1 MSVPA
6 SADVVVAGAGIVG
19 CATAYAL
26 AKRGLKVALV
36 DKGNVG
42 GAVTGASLACIGAH
56 MVDIEEL
63 PLLLAACEL
72 WRGYQDELAR
82 DFEYQRCGQLRFIAR
97 DGDFVAARRWLD
109 QERAGG
115 LEVAL
120 LDPREVR
127 EIVPALAGPILG
139 ATWSP
144 NDATVNPFLSC
155 RALVEAACARGA
167 ELVTG
172 TAVTGL
178 TETGGRV
185 SAVITTDGVIAT
197 RWLVNAC
204 GPWAGLL
211 AERAGHGVP
220 IQPRKAQCLATVGLP
235 PTIPCVVGAC
245 EAGGGVEAG
254 YTQIQQAKSGQVLFN
269 TVLGGGL
276 RDGGAEAQELSVDR
290 AFVRDSIRTL
300 LWLFPALHDV
310 MLLRSWARYEA
321 VTPDDRFL
329 AGPFAALQGFLM
341 AAGDNGVGFTRAPLI
356 AEALAGIITE
366 GGSPHAIGCYDPER
380 FAAAPDRAERIGR
393 HG

>member
-1 MSVPA
+1 MNVPA

-26 AKRGLKVALV
+26 AKRGLKVVLV
-36 DKGNVG
+36 DKGSVG
-42 GAVTGASLACIGAH
+42 GAVSGASLACIGAH
-56 MVDIEEL
+56 MVDIGEL
-63 PLLLAACEL
+63 PLLQTACTL
-72 WRGYQDELAR
+72 WRGYQDELER
-82 DFEYQRCGQLRFIAR
+82 DIEYQRCGQLRFIAR
-97 DGDFVAARRWLD
+97 EGDFVAARRWLD

-115 LEVAL
+115 LEVSL

-127 EIVPALAGPILG
+127 EIVPALSGPILG

-155 RALVEAACARGA
+155 RALVEAARTRGA

-172 TAVTGL
+172 TAVIGI
-178 TETGGRV
+178 TETDGRV
-185 SAVITTDGVIAT
+185 SAVLTTAGVIAT

-204 GPWAGLL
+204 GPWAGRL
-211 AERAGHGVP
+211 AERVGHSLP
-220 IQPRKAQCLATVGLP
+220 IQPRKAQCLATVRLP

-254 YTQIQQAKSGQVLFN
+254 YSQIQQAKSGQVLFN

-276 RDGGAEAQELSVDR
+276 RNPGTEEQELSIDR
-290 AFVRDSIRTL
+290 AFVRDSVRTL
-300 LWLFPALHDV
+300 LWLFPGLEDV

-329 AGPFAALQGFLM
+329 VGPLAGLEGFLM
-341 AAGDNGVGFTRAPLI
+341 AAGDNGIGFTRAPLI
-356 AEALAGIITE
+356 ARALTEIIAGDDRTLD
-366 GGSPHAIGCYDPER
+366 IGCYDPER
-380 FAAAPDRAERIGR
+380 FTALPEEAERIGS
-393 HG
+393 HA